1 MAHDGGLSTAI
12 EREQIQEDQTAPPWK
27 TSFLETCLRHDILRF
42 GSFTLKSGRVSPY
55 FFNAGLFHRA
65 DLLRAV
71 AVAYAETIRSF
82 RADARPDGE
91 EGLLFDVL
99 FGPAYKG
106 IPLAVATLQAL
117 AEIAPSRYGSVDY
130 AFNRKEA
137 KDHGEG
143 GRIVGCPLRGK
154 RVVVVDDVITAG
166 TALREAVDIIR
177 QEGGVLVGVV
187 VALDRMEKI
196 GTASSPGEDLV
207 GQDTSRAGDV
217 GHEGRATETKK
228 QTSAIGQLRSQLNTP
243 ILSVLNLNDIIC
255 GLDKVVLPPT
265 AAAADNE
272 REQDDQQQQQHRANN
287 GASTG
292 NRIEQMRAYRTK
304 YGVD

>member
-1 MAHDGGLSTAI
+1 MAHDGRLPTAVEP
-12 EREQIQEDQTAPPWK
+12 ERIQEDQTAPPWK

-82 RADARPDGE
+82 RADAGPDGG
-91 EGLLFDVL
+91 EGLRFDVL

-106 IPLAVATLQAL
+106 IPLAVATLQTL
-117 AEIAPSRYGSVDY
+117 AELAPSRYGSVDY

-154 RVVVVDDVITAG
+154 RVVVVDDVVTAG
-166 TALREAVDIIR
+166 TALREAVEIIR
-177 QEGGVLVGVV
+177 QEGGELVGVV
-187 VALDRMEKI
+187 VALDRMEKL
-196 GTASSPGEDLV
+196 GTAESPVESPV

-217 GHEGRATETKK
+217 GHDRRTTETTK
-228 QTSAIGQLRSQLNTP
+228 QESAIGQLRSRLGIP

-255 GLDKVVLPPT
+255 GLDKAALP
-265 AAAADNE
+265 AAAGKE
-272 REQDDQQQQQHRANN
+272 RESDDRRQRRAS
-287 GASTG
+287 GDASTG
-292 NRIEQMRAYRTK
+292 NRIEQMRAYRTR